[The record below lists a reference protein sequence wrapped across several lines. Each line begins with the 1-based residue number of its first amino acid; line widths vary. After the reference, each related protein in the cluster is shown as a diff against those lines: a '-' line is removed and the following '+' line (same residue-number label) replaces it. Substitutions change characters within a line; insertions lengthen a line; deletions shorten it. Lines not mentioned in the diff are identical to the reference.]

1 MKNFNL
7 NIFKQVFIL
16 LLAIIVMFVFDSCKK
31 ASEKT
36 GEKIIETAIGNNAD
50 VDVDDEKIVIKTDE
64 GTFTS
69 DASANSWPDAIPN
82 EVPEFKEGKIVN
94 VSTQFVDNNKNWT
107 LLYEDIPDKALNN
120 YEAKLRKNGFK
131 VSSITMGGTNAHVT
145 GEKGDLIVIVMGGDG
160 MASLSVGT
168 NK

>member
-1 MKNFNL
+1 MKNCNL